1 VRFAVAGGVVV
12 VRGFFYLFLTL
23 FAFII
28 DRTDAFAFALLGVHI
43 FDPDA

>member
-1 VRFAVAGGVVV
+1 LQSLVVLLLFAV
-12 VRGFFYLFLTL
+12 FLYLFLTL